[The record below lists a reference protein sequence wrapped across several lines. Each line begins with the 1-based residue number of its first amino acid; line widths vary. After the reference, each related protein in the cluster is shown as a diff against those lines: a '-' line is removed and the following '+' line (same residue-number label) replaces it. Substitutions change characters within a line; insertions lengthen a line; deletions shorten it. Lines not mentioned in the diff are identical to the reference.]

1 MSERPEL
8 KVFREIQSAD
18 EALSA
23 TQIEERTGMNF
34 NTVQDVLQSLREL
47 NSIEEIQTSG
57 YTYYRD
63 KQRVR
68 A

>member
-8 KVFREIQSAD
+8 KVFREIQNAE

-47 NSIEEIQTSG
+47 DSIEEIQTSG